1 MNSKPKGLSET
12 WGFERMAER
21 SSLTFT
27 DMAFWIRGTQLDAL
41 FRLIQEKA
49 EWQLY
54 WKVFESWILVV

>member
-41 FRLIQEKA
+41 FRIIQEKP
-49 EWQLY
+49 E
-54 WKVFESWILVV
+54 